1 MTLTLETLRKAMP
14 NATVANCT
22 RYLQHINAA
31 MEKYA
36 IDTPMRVSHFLAQI
50 AWESGSLRYSTEL
63 ASGVAYEGRKD
74 LGNVCVG
81 DGVRFRGRGLIQLTG
96 RANYAAYGRDAGVD
110 FTIDGNWLKLG
121 EPKWA
126 ADSAGWFWQRHGLNE
141 LADKD
146 EFTKITKI
154 INGST
159 ATVPKRLPYLGDAK
173 RALGLLKK
181 K

>member
-1 MTLTLETLRKAMP
+1 MTIDVLKRAMP
-14 NATVANCT
+14 NATMANCSK
-22 RYLQHINAA
+22 YLPHLNAA

-36 IDTPMRVSHFLAQI
+36 INTPMRVAHFLSQI

-63 ASGVAYEGRKD
+63 SSGRAYEGRKD

-81 DGVRFRGRGLIQLTG
+81 DGIKFRGRGLLQITG
-96 RANYAAYGRDAGVD
+96 RRNYTAYGSSIGIDL
-110 FTIDGNWLKLG
+110 TQDGNWLKLA

-126 ADSAGWFWQRHGLNE
+126 ADSAGWFWLNHGLNE

-146 EFTKITKI
+146 EFTKITRI

-159 ATVPKRLPYLGDAK
+159 ATVSKRLPCLGDAK
-173 RALGLLKK
+173 RALGLLKCK
-181 K
+181 